1 MATKNMTTAQRI
13 GEKIR
18 AIRKEKDMSQADL
31 AKKIGKLQSQ
41 VSEWETGFAEPQVD
55 TLLAIATALK
65 VDVGQLLAR

>member
-1 MATKNMTTAQRI
+1 MATKDMATAQRI

-18 AIRKEKDMSQADL
+18 EFRKAKGWSQAEL
-31 AKKIGKLQSQ
+31 AKKIGRLQSQ
-41 VSEWETGFAEPQVD
+41 VSEWETGFAEPQVA